1 MKEIGILEYIKM
13 KLIPEKFKKDDPEK
27 FLQIQSDFSV
37 STDEKQDHKYEETEE
52 EKRIIEEKAKR
63 NWEKFQKKNQNR
75 KDSKPA
81 VSLLS
86 ESLLLK
92 AAVIFLSVGVSLFIY
107 KVYIFREEKS
117 ALSFDGSSL
126 TVYDFT
132 LPALILAAGL
142 FMLYLHYA
150 SKNRS

>member
-13 KLIPEKFKKDDPEK
+13 KLIPDKFKKDDPEK

-37 STDEKQDHKYEETEE
+37 STEEKQDHKYEETEE

-81 VSLLS
+81 VSLLR

-107 KVYIFREEKS
+107 KVFRKK
-117 ALSFDGSSL
+117 
-126 TVYDFT
+126 T
-132 LPALILAAGL
+132 
-142 FMLYLHYA
+142 
-150 SKNRS
+150 